1 MPQQASGSEAK
12 AGRSRSIGFTQI
24 ILILAVIAV
33 ALYFARAPDRVQR
46 DVPPDPATEAGKPA
60 VGVIE
65 PVPTAHA
72 MTVELTGT
80 VRLEERTSVSSE
92 VVGRVVW
99 VSPEFSNGGSIS
111 ANEPVVR
118 IDPREYEIRVQAAE
132 RAVEA
137 AEARLWMER
146 ARAEEDLESFLRD
159 NPDAADLKR
168 RVAVVDCLLRATTD
182 AEATTADGERQLT
195 TDECFQ
201 LDNPDTDPPY
211 STLRLASIALAE
223 AELGKER
230 SKLELARLLLERTSV
245 SIPYDVRV
253 VSSEVDVGEVVGPA
267 EHVGAAS
274 LLGVVYRPSALEVDA
289 PIEANV
295 LEDLAPAIGRSARVR
310 TRWAEYDAEVARV
323 SSVVNPRSRLAS
335 VFLDFSGSHPADSLP
350 LPGTFVEVA
359 IEGPV
364 HENVYLLP
372 ESVVQEGR
380 RVWVVDGGALRSHEP
395 RMLGHSG
402 DGWMVEAFDTGEGVV
417 IGSLPEAADGLEV
430 VVTQSGNSG

>member
-1 MPQQASGSEAK
+1 MAQQASGSEGK

-46 DVPPDPATEAGKPA
+46 DVPSDPATESGKPA

-65 PVPTAHA
+65 PVATAHA
-72 MTVELTGT
+72 MTVEVTGT

-99 VSPEFSNGGSIS
+99 VSPEFSNGGSLS
-111 ANEPVVR
+111 ANEPFIR

-132 RAVEA
+132 REVEA

-146 ARAEEDLESFLRD
+146 ARAQQDLESFLRD
-159 NPDAADLKR
+159 NPDAEPSD
-168 RVAVVDCLLRATTD
+168 
-182 AEATTADGERQLT
+182 
-195 TDECFQ
+195 
-201 LDNPDTDPPY
+201 
-211 STLRLASIALAE
+211 STLRLPSIALAE
-223 AELGKER
+223 AELGKAR
-230 SKLELARLLLERTSV
+230 SELELARLVLERTSV
-245 SIPYDVRV
+245 SVPYDARV

-267 EHVGAAS
+267 EHVGASS
-274 LLGVVYRPSALEVDA
+274 LLGVVYRSSALEVDA

-295 LEDLAPAIGRSARVR
+295 LDDLAPAIGRAATVR
-310 TRWAEYDAEVARV
+310 TRWAEYDGEVVRV
-323 SSVVNPRSRLAS
+323 SSVVSPRSRLAS
-335 VFLDFSGSHPADSLP
+335 VFLDFSGAHPADSLP

-395 RMLGHSG
+395 RVLGHSR
-402 DGWMVEAFDTGEGVV
+402 DGWLVEAFDAGEGIV
-417 IGSLPEAADGLEV
+417 IGSLPKAADGLEV
-430 VVTQSGNSG
+430 VVTQRGNSG

>member
-1 MPQQASGSEAK
+1 MPQQASASDDHS
-12 AGRSRSIGFTQI
+12 GRSPSIGFTQI

-33 ALYFARAPDRVQR
+33 ALYFARAPERVQR
-46 DVPPDPATEAGKPA
+46 DVPSGPAVESGKPV
-60 VGVIE
+60 VGVIS
-65 PVPTAHA
+65 PVPSAHA
-72 MTVELTGT
+72 MRVELTGT
-80 VRLEERTSVSSE
+80 VRLEERTSVSAE

-132 RAVEA
+132 SAVEA
-137 AEARLWMER
+137 AEARLWRER
-146 ARAEEDLESFLRD
+146 ARAEEDLETFLRD
-159 NPDAADLKR
+159 NPDAEPSD
-168 RVAVVDCLLRATTD
+168 
-182 AEATTADGERQLT
+182 
-195 TDECFQ
+195 
-201 LDNPDTDPPY
+201 
-211 STLRLASIALAE
+211 STLRLPSIALAE

-230 SKLELARLLLERTSV
+230 SELELARLLLERTSV
-245 SIPYDVRV
+245 SVPYDARV
-253 VSSEVDVGEVVGPA
+253 VTSEVDVGEVVGPA
-267 EHVGAAS
+267 EHVGASS

-295 LEDLAPAIGRSARVR
+295 LEDLAPAIGRSARIR
-310 TRWAEYDAEVARV
+310 TRWEEYDAEVVRV
-323 SSVVNPRSRLAS
+323 SSVVSPRSRLAS
-335 VFLDFSGSHPADSLP
+335 VFLDFSGAHPADSLP
-350 LPGTFVEVA
+350 RPGTFVEVT

-395 RMLGHSG
+395 RVLGHSG

>member
-1 MPQQASGSEAK
+1 MAQQASGSEAK

-46 DVPPDPATEAGKPA
+46 DVPSGPASESGKPA
-60 VGVIE
+60 VSVIE
-65 PVPTAHA
+65 PVPAAHA
-72 MTVELTGT
+72 MTVEVTGT

-111 ANEPVVR
+111 ANEPFIR

-146 ARAEEDLESFLRD
+146 ARAEEDLDSFLRD
-159 NPDAADLKR
+159 NPDAEPSD
-168 RVAVVDCLLRATTD
+168 
-182 AEATTADGERQLT
+182 
-195 TDECFQ
+195 
-201 LDNPDTDPPY
+201 
-211 STLRLASIALAE
+211 STLRLPSIALAE
-223 AELGKER
+223 AELGMAR
-230 SKLELARLLLERTSV
+230 SELELARLLLQRTSV
-245 SIPYDVRV
+245 SVPYDARV

-267 EHVGAAS
+267 EHVGASS
-274 LLGVVYRPSALEVDA
+274 LLGVLYRPSALEVDA

-295 LEDLAPAIGRSARVR
+295 LENLAPAIGRAATVR
-310 TRWAEYDAEVARV
+310 TRWAEYDGEVARV
-323 SSVVNPRSRLAS
+323 SSVVSPRSRLAS
-335 VFLDFSGSHPADSLP
+335 VFLDFSGAHPADSLP

-395 RMLGHSG
+395 RVLGHSG
-402 DGWMVEAFDTGEGVV
+402 DGWLVEAFDAGEGIV
-417 IGSLPEAADGLEV
+417 IGSLPKAADGLEV

>member
-1 MPQQASGSEAK
+1 MAQQASGSEGK

-46 DVPPDPATEAGKPA
+46 DVPSGPASESGKPA

-72 MTVELTGT
+72 MTVEVTGT

-99 VSPEFSNGGSIS
+99 VSPEFSNGGSLS
-111 ANEPVVR
+111 ANEPFIR

-159 NPDAADLKR
+159 NPDAEPSD
-168 RVAVVDCLLRATTD
+168 
-182 AEATTADGERQLT
+182 
-195 TDECFQ
+195 
-201 LDNPDTDPPY
+201 
-211 STLRLASIALAE
+211 STLRLPSIALAE
-223 AELGKER
+223 AELGKAR
-230 SKLELARLLLERTSV
+230 SELELARLLLQRTSV
-245 SIPYDVRV
+245 SVPYDARV

-267 EHVGAAS
+267 EHVGSAS

-295 LEDLAPAIGRSARVR
+295 LENLAPAIGRAATVR
-310 TRWAEYDAEVARV
+310 TRWAEYDGEVARV
-323 SSVVNPRSRLAS
+323 SSVVSPRSRLAS
-335 VFLDFSGSHPADSLP
+335 VFLDFSGAHPADSLP

-395 RMLGHSG
+395 RVLGHSR
-402 DGWMVEAFDTGEGVV
+402 DGWLVEAFDAGEGIV
-417 IGSLPEAADGLEV
+417 IGSLPKAADGLEV

>member
-12 AGRSRSIGFTQI
+12 AGRSPSIGFTQI

-46 DVPPDPATEAGKPA
+46 EAPSGPAAESGKPA

-65 PVPTAHA
+65 PVPAAHA
-72 MTVELTGT
+72 ITVELTGT

-99 VSPEFSNGGSIS
+99 VSPEFSNGGSI
-111 ANEPVVR
+111 AADEPFIR

-146 ARAEEDLESFLRD
+146 ARAEEDRESFLRD
-159 NPDAADLKR
+159 NPDAEPSD
-168 RVAVVDCLLRATTD
+168 
-182 AEATTADGERQLT
+182 
-195 TDECFQ
+195 
-201 LDNPDTDPPY
+201 
-211 STLRLASIALAE
+211 STLRLPSIALAE
-223 AELGKER
+223 AELGKAR
-230 SKLELARLLLERTSV
+230 SELELARLLLERTSV
-245 SIPYDVRV
+245 SVPYDARV

-267 EHVGAAS
+267 ENVGASS

-289 PIEANV
+289 PIEVNV
-295 LEDLAPAIGRSARVR
+295 LESLAPAIGRSATVH

-323 SSVVNPRSRLAS
+323 SSVVSPRSRLAS
-335 VFLDFSGSHPADSLP
+335 VFLDFSASHAADSLP

-372 ESVVQEGR
+372 ESVVREDR
-380 RVWVVDGGALRSHEP
+380 RVWVVDGGALRAHEP
-395 RMLGHSG
+395 RVLGHSG
-402 DGWMVEAFDTGEGVV
+402 DGWLVEAFDAGEGVV
-417 IGSLPEAADGLEV
+417 VGSLPEAADGLEV
-430 VVTQSGNSG
+430 VVTQSANSG

>member
-1 MPQQASGSEAK
+1 MPQQASDSEAK
-12 AGRSRSIGFTQI
+12 AGRSRSIGLTQI

-46 DVPPDPATEAGKPA
+46 DVPSGPATESGKPA
-60 VGVIE
+60 VGVVE
-65 PVPTAHA
+65 PVPAAHA
-72 MTVELTGT
+72 VTVELTGT

-118 IDPREYEIRVQAAE
+118 IDPREYEIRVRAAE

-146 ARAEEDLESFLRD
+146 ARAEEDLESFRRD
-159 NPDAADLKR
+159 NPDAEPSEVMR
-168 RVAVVDCLLRATTD
+168 RL
-182 AEATTADGERQLT
+182 
-195 TDECFQ
+195 
-201 LDNPDTDPPY
+201 P
-211 STLRLASIALAE
+211 SIALAE

-230 SKLELARLLLERTSV
+230 AELDLARLLLERTSV
-245 SIPYDVRV
+245 SVPYDARV
-253 VSSEVDVGEVVGPA
+253 LSSEVDLGELVGPA
-267 EHVGAAS
+267 EHVGPAS

-310 TRWAEYDAEVARV
+310 TRWAEYDAEVVRV
-323 SSVVNPRSRLAS
+323 SSVVSPRSRLAS
-335 VFLDFSGSHPADSLP
+335 VFLDFSGAHPVDSLP
-350 LPGTFVEVA
+350 LPGTFVEVS

-364 HENVYLLP
+364 HENAYLLP
-372 ESVVQEGR
+372 ESVVREDR
-380 RVWVVDGGALRSHEP
+380 RVWVVEGGVLRSHEP
-395 RMLGHSG
+395 RVLGHSG
-402 DGWMVEAFDTGEGVV
+402 EGWMVEAFDAGEGVV